1 MDTQTQKLMF
11 SSKSSEWETPQDFYN
26 KLNKKYKFTLD
37 PCATHETHKCEKY
50 YTLCI
55 NSYYINTYF

>member
-11 SSKSSEWETPQDFYN
+11 SSKSNEWETPQDFYN

-37 PCATHETHKCEKY
+37 PCCYA
-50 YTLCI
+50 
-55 NSYYINTYF
+55 